1 MLKLNKYEQ
10 EQYSQ
15 LILKI
20 RADLPFKKQQAS
32 VYIPLVRGRVC
43 VALNQAIDR
52 REISDIRVD
61 RSEKKLT
68 DISTYKQFINLG
80 APVTA
85 APFSYIP
92 PRAARLF
99 FYSHSKEATQNV
111 RKFRLENRP

>member
-43 VALNQAIDR
+43 VA
-52 REISDIRVD
+52 
-61 RSEKKLT
+61 
-68 DISTYKQFINLG
+68 
-80 APVTA
+80 
-85 APFSYIP
+85 PFSYIP

-99 FYSHSKEATQNV
+99 FYSHSKEVTQNV